1 MSEIEILSIQV
12 GMPKIYDS
20 SLAAEDG
27 QDRSWVSGIFK
38 SGISGPVW
46 LSETNL
52 DGDGQSDLVHHGGP
66 DRAVLLYSAEH
77 YPAWENRFARP
88 LSYGSFGENFTVSI
102 ADEKSVC
109 IGDIWVS
116 QNIEIEVSQPRLPCF
131 KLARR
136 LDLPGLN
143 VEVVEKRN
151 GGWYAR
157 VLKQG
162 NVVRG
167 QKLKLVSRPN
177 PAWTIDRAFEIYMRE
192 KKNREVLFELRDLP
206 QLSTL
211 WKDSLTKR
219 LEAR

>member
-1 MSEIEILSIQV
+1 
-12 GMPKIYDS
+12 MPKTYDS
-20 SLAAEDG
+20 ALASEDG
-27 QDRSWVSGIFK
+27 QDRSWESGIFK
-38 SGISGPVW
+38 SGIDGPVW

-52 DGDGQSDLVHHGGP
+52 DGDGQADLVHHGGP
-66 DRAVLLYSAEH
+66 DRAVLLYSSEH
-77 YPAWENRFARP
+77 YPTWENRFARP
-88 LSYGSFGENFTVSI
+88 LNYGSFGENFTVST
-102 ADEKSVC
+102 ADEKTVS

-116 QNIEIEVSQPRLPCF
+116 DDIEIEVSQPRLPCF

-143 VEVVEKRN
+143 LEVVEKRN

-162 NVVRG
+162 NVERG
-167 QKLKLVSRPN
+167 KKLKLMSRPN
-177 PAWTIDRAFEIYMRE
+177 PTWTIDRAFEIYMRE
-192 KKNREVLFELRDLP
+192 KKNREILTELRDLP

>member
-1 MSEIEILSIQV
+1 
-12 GMPKIYDS
+12 MPKTYDS
-20 SLAAEDG
+20 ALASEDG
-27 QDRSWVSGIFK
+27 QDRSWESGIFK
-38 SGISGPVW
+38 SGIDGPVW

-52 DGDGQSDLVHHGGP
+52 DGDGQADLVHHGGP
-66 DRAVLLYSAEH
+66 DRAVLLYSSEH
-77 YPAWENRFARP
+77 YPTWENRFARP
-88 LSYGSFGENFTVSI
+88 LNYGSFGENFTVST
-102 ADEKSVC
+102 ADEKTVS

-116 QNIEIEVSQPRLPCF
+116 DDIEIEVSQPRLPCF

-143 VEVVEKRN
+143 LEVVEKRN

-162 NVVRG
+162 NVERG
-167 QKLKLVSRPN
+167 KKLKLMSRPN
-177 PAWTIDRAFEIYMRE
+177 PMWTIDRAFEIYMRE
-192 KKNREVLFELRDLP
+192 KKNREILTELRDLP

>member
-1 MSEIEILSIQV
+1 
-12 GMPKIYDS
+12 MPKTYDS
-20 SLAAEDG
+20 ALASEDG
-27 QDRSWVSGIFK
+27 HDRSWESGIFK
-38 SGISGPVW
+38 SGIDGPVH
-46 LSETNL
+46 LGETNL
-52 DGDGQSDLVHHGGP
+52 AEDGQADLKHHGGP

-77 YPAWENRFARP
+77 YPAWENRFAR
-88 LSYGSFGENFTVSI
+88 LLNYGSFGENFTVSV
-102 ADEKSVC
+102 ADEKTVC

-116 QNIEIEVSQPRLPCF
+116 DDIEIEVSQPRLPCF

-143 VEVVEKRN
+143 LEVVEKRN

-162 NVVRG
+162 NVERG

-177 PAWTIDRAFEIYMRE
+177 PAWTIDRAFEIYMKE
-192 KKNREVLFELRDLP
+192 KKNREVLSELRDLP

-211 WKDSLTKR
+211 WKESLTKR

>member
-12 GMPKIYDS
+12 GMPKTYDS
-20 SLAAEDG
+20 ALASEVG
-27 QDRSWVSGIFK
+27 QDRSWESGIYKF
-38 SGISGPVW
+38 GIDGPVY

-52 DGDGQSDLVHHGGP
+52 EGDGQADLVHHGGP

-77 YPAWENRFARP
+77 YLAWENRFARP

-102 ADEKSVC
+102 ADEKTVC
-109 IGDIWVS
+109 IGDIWVA
-116 QNIEIEVSQPRLPCF
+116 QDIEIEVSQPRLPCF

-136 LDLPGLN
+136 LNMPGLN
-143 VEVVEKRN
+143 LEVVKNRK

-157 VLKQG
+157 TLKQG
-162 NVVRG
+162 SVEAG
-167 QKLKLVSRPN
+167 QTLKLVERPN
-177 PAWTIDRAFEIYMRE
+177 PEWTIDRAFEIYMTE
-192 KKNREVLFELRDLP
+192 KKNWQVLRELHDLP

-211 WKDSLTKR
+211 WKESLMKR